1 MKRLKVRDK
10 ERWKEV
16 SLLAHNADLGR
27 IVRTAVGKFV
37 CLCMTA
43 KNAFGKF
50 VCSCRTAKN
59 EFGKCVCLCRTAKN
73 EFGKFV
79 CLCRTAKNA
88 FGKFVCLCRTAKNTS
103 GKFVCSR
110 NRKTGESMITEINME
125 RKNDK
130 KEESTNT

>member
-37 CLCMTA
+37 CLCM
-43 KNAFGKF
+43 
-50 VCSCRTAKN
+50 
-59 EFGKCVCLCRTAKN
+59 
-73 EFGKFV
+73 
-79 CLCRTAKNA
+79 TAKNA